1 MAANTNIKIAYAHLT
16 SRVKQALVAT
26 LSVTFGISM
35 YIFMNS
41 FMTGV
46 NNVQSELA
54 FSTLAHIRI
63 YNDIPDDR
71 TNLLKQTSGQ
81 NQVINLRNP
90 KIIQYTDGIKN
101 SGKILQMVSRD
112 PQVTGATPQ
121 VNINVFFLSGA
132 TKINGTLS
140 GVEVENEDRLFKTST
155 YMTSGSWYDLN
166 YRSDGAVIGTGLAYK
181 MSLKL
186 NDNLVVSTSDGITKS
201 FKIIGIFKTTLAGV
215 DNSKAYIKINAARQ
229 LLSENQGY
237 VTDIQANIKDYKSA
251 RKVAEEL
258 SPSVPYKVEAWQIA
272 NGQLEAA
279 SGLRDIIAIAVSL
292 TILIVA
298 GFGIYNIMN
307 MTVNEKI
314 KEIAILKAMGFA
326 GNDIVQ
332 IFLFQSVVIGVIGGL
347 SGIIFGFAVSVLVNH
362 VPFKIATL
370 TTLPMTYNIK
380 DYMMAFIFGL
390 ITTFIAGYL
399 PAKKASY
406 IDPVSIIRG

>member
-1 MAANTNIKIAYAHLT
+1 MSTKTNIKIAYAHLT
-16 SRVKQALVAT
+16 SRVKQAMVAT

-41 FMTGV
+41 FMSGV
-46 NNVQSELA
+46 NKVQSDLA
-54 FSTLAHIRI
+54 FSTLSHIRI
-63 YNDIPDDR
+63 YNDVPEDN
-71 TNLLKQTSGQ
+71 TNLLKQSAKP
-81 NQVINLRNP
+81 NEVINLRNA

-101 SGKILQMVSRD
+101 SGKILD
-112 PQVTGATPQ
+112 LLGKYPEITGATTQ
-121 VNINVFFLSGA
+121 VNINVFFRNGA

-140 GVEVENEDRLFKTST
+140 GIEADNEDRLFKTSV
-155 YMTSGSWYDLN
+155 YMKEGRWSDLN
-166 YRSDGAVIGTGLAYK
+166 YRSDGAIIGIGLAYK

-186 NDNLVVSTSDGITKS
+186 GDNLAVSTADGITKS
-201 FKIIGIFKTTLAGV
+201 FKVIGIFRTTLASM
-215 DNSKAYIKINAARQ
+215 DNGKAYIKIGAARQ
-229 LLSENQGY
+229 LLSENLGY
-237 VTDIQANIKDYKSA
+237 VTDIQVNINDYNSA
-251 RKVAEEL
+251 RKVAAKL
-258 SPSVPYKVEAWQIA
+258 AASIPYKVDAWQVA

-326 GNDIVQ
+326 GSDIVQ
-332 IFLFQSVVIGVIGGL
+332 IFLTQSIVIGILGGL
-347 SGIIFGFAVSVLVNH
+347 LGLILGFVVSVIVNH
-362 VPFKIATL
+362 IPFTIATL

-380 DYMMAFIFGL
+380 DYLMSFIFGL

-399 PAKKASY
+399 PAKKASR
-406 IDPVSIIRG
+406 IDPVTIIRG